1 MASSLEQCRFLECLK
16 RKRVKITLLDTQVM
30 GVIHRINLNK
40 TVILEDVYEVQS
52 GKKFPGVKL
61 FFGHDIVKVE
71 FPFSG
76 NHDNMSG
83 VDEAHKSKF
92 QTCRNRTMLDH
103 NVHDDTVNYVV
114 IDELQEQFGPAV
126 THIQEQK
133 VIGIGADCFE
143 QERLCWFKV
152 ATKNIVYLF
161 DILLLG
167 GRAFRNGLCM
177 ILENQY
183 ILKVTH
189 DCRCIAR
196 CLRARFG
203 VSLTNVFDT
212 QVADI
217 MLFNKDTGGFL
228 PDRVSTL
235 QEVVRLH
242 LKVPTSEMFPFWA
255 QEQCTKENPEVWYI
269 RPCPPALLTVMAVS
283 VIHLLPL
290 RLVLLDALMSDYTNL
305 VDSYMGSYQ
314 NQSVNLLH
322 FDRQNGNELPKE
334 ARELEAVRQKRLK
347 WATHCYIVSDDGL
360 LERSSF
366 KPSLHS

>member
-40 TVILEDVYEVQS
+40 TVILEDVQS

-61 FFGHDIVKVE
+61 FFGHDIVKVHANTE
-71 FPFSG
+71 EEDAMGPNSYTKTPETHLPFFCKKG
-76 NHDNMSG
+76 R
-83 VDEAHKSKF
+83 
-92 QTCRNRTMLDH
+92 CYTM
-103 NVHDDTVNYVV
+103 
-114 IDELQEQFGPAV
+114 
-126 THIQEQK
+126 
-133 VIGIGADCFE
+133 
-143 QERLCWFKV
+143 V

-322 FDRQNGNELPKE
+322 FDRNGNELPKE